1 MATFSVFYSG
11 FTNEWWHVM
20 TILFLYTLVHCPKTL
35 LCSAYLKPTSLTKP
49 GIHCFSMS
57 PWLCLVWN
65 VIYLES
71 YMASSFLI
79 SFIQLLI
86 FSMCFYTHHGLLA
99 RSVSALISFPMHECN
114 STFIHSPT
122 RGHISYFQ
130 VWEIMNKVAIAIYV
144 EPFEGASLY
153 RWFGSFQGVIAV
165 LHSGSIVFLC
175 KKMSPSSKVSYF
187 LFLPVSKRL
196 SSSPQWLFL
205 LKVEL

>member
-11 FTNEWWHVM
+11 FTNEWWRVM

-99 RSVSALISFPMHECN
+99 HSVSALISFPMHECN

-153 RWFGSFQGVIAV
+153 SWFGKLPRSDC
-165 LHSGSIVFLC
+165 SITFWKYCFPL
-175 KKMSPSSKVSYF
+175 
-187 LFLPVSKRL
+187 
-196 SSSPQWLFL
+196 
-205 LKVEL
+205 